1 LVGLAILRAWAFC
14 PRFCISGRYAEV
26 KEVDY
31 MAFDIEE
38 KVRSLAEGALK
49 DSGLELL
56 DIEFKAGSL
65 RITLDS
71 LDSMD
76 LDRIADASTLISKL
90 IDASNVD
97 ELGSF
102 TLEVSSPGVERT
114 LRTEQ
119 HFQRFI
125 GSRAAFKTKPDTVV
139 PRRFQGV
146 IQGASDGIVT
156 VAVEDSAISEVEVLQ
171 IRIDQLERARTVFEW
186 GASKPKA
193 GSKSN
198 GNKKAVKP
206 NSTINEIAKD

>member
-1 LVGLAILRAWAFC
+1 
-14 PRFCISGRYAEV
+14 
-26 KEVDY
+26 

-49 DSGLELL
+49 ESGLELL

-76 LDRIADASTLISKL
+76 LDRIAEASTLISKL
-90 IDASNVD
+90 IDASNDFD

-125 GSRAAFKTKPDTVV
+125 GSKAAFKTKPDTVV

-146 IQGASDGIVT
+146 IQGASDGVVT
-156 VAVEDSAISEVEVLQ
+156 VALEDSAVSEVEVLQ

-206 NSTINEIAKD
+206 NSTTNEIAKD